1 MSVRPSRWLLALAL
15 VAGVALTPARS
26 DAGHHGG
33 RTGVHATRAPKG
45 GSWWSRR
52 PRWLGGTG
60 KLHGGHGAPSETHA
74 VPTGKRRFASRFHI
88 PPPREGTVRVYRGTA
103 APDLVQV
110 SRSMRGKPIEQVPS
124 GGQHFLD
131 AHEGRRHDGNSSDD
145 GVSVTTDLFTAELA
159 GPSVLV
165 YDVPREVFERLPT
178 GAVALAEKVF
188 KFSIPD
194 AYLVGVFDDTFRSR
208 AIKAK
213 QAGGDDLHLHRV
225 GD

>member
-1 MSVRPSRWLLALAL
+1 MPVRPSRWLLALAL
-15 VAGVALTPARS
+15 LAGVGLSSTIAAAR
-26 DAGHHGG
+26 HPTG
-33 RTGVHATRAPKG
+33 RSGFHEGRPTKR

-60 KLHGGHGAPSETHA
+60 AHHVAHA
-74 VPTGKRRFASRFHI
+74 AAEVHVVPTGKPRFASRLHI

-103 APDLVQV
+103 APDVVQV
-110 SRSMRGKPIEQVPS
+110 SRTMRGKPIGEVPS
-124 GGQHFLD
+124 GGLHFLS
-131 AHEGRRHDGNSSDD
+131 AHEGKRHDGNSSDD

-188 KFSIPD
+188 KFSVPD

-213 QAGGDDLHLHRV
+213 QPDGHDVHLHRV
-225 GD
+225 GE